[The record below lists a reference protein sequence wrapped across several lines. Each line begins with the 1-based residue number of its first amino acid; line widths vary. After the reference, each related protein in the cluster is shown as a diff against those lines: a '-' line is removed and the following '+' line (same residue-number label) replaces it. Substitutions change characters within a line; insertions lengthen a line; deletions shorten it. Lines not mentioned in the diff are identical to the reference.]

1 MINDESDRLG
11 RAFSV
16 AKTEA
21 LSFIT
26 GYNASLPSQACP
38 SCGDEGHVPGLR
50 CAACGYKHDRAWAI
64 LRDTEWGYDVV
75 ELTNRRK
82 ILARFELPSES

>member
-1 MINDESDRLG
+1 MMDDQAETLD
-11 RAFSV
+11 RAFSE

-21 LSFIT
+21 LGFVA

-38 SCGDEGHVPGLR
+38 ECGDAGHVPGLR
-50 CAACGYKHDRAWAI
+50 CPACGYKHDRAWAI

-75 ELTNRRK
+75 WLTNRK
-82 ILARFELPSES
+82 KVLASFRIKE